1 VPTHFVGA
9 ALLRGEWR
17 HAISLILGTRVHY
30 KWHGDVDAALRGMPR
45 HLTVERAIVG
55 FLDLFPDIG
64 HVIKINSS
72 TFSS

>member
-1 VPTHFVGA
+1 MNDVQ
-9 ALLRGEWR
+9 
-17 HAISLILGTRVHY
+17 VHY

>member
-1 VPTHFVGA
+1 MKCEYLKLNFTSSSFNAMNDVQ
-9 ALLRGEWR
+9 
-17 HAISLILGTRVHY
+17 VHY